1 MQGRLVNGSAGK
13 VVDFI
18 TTHQA
23 WQRKIEIARLVS
35 KEDKSDNNS
44 EPASE
49 NGVVEE
55 ALSGKHSGSSKNV
68 AINGFIPMDDVVF
81 DKNQLWPL
89 VRFTNGMTLLC
100 APLDFTVE
108 GLTGSTEVLRLQVPL
123 ILSWAL
129 SIHKSQGQTL
139 ERVRVDLNR
148 IFEKGQGSF
157 TSSDCLVWLANPS
170 LAYVALSRATTIQSL
185 EIQNF
190 HPSK

>member
-1 MQGRLVNGSAGK
+1 VNGSAGK

-23 WQRKIEIARLVS
+23 WQGKIEIARLVN
-35 KEDKSDNNS
+35 KEDKSDKNS
-44 EPASE
+44 EPAAE
-49 NGVVEE
+49 NGVIEE
-55 ALSGKHSGSSKNV
+55 ALSGQHSGSSKNV
-68 AINGFIPMDDVVF
+68 AVNGFIPMDDVVF

-148 IFEKGQGSF
+148 IFEKGQGLF
-157 TSSDCLVWLANPS
+157 TSSDCLVRLTKPS
-170 LAYVALSRATTIQSL
+170 LAYVALSRATTMSSL